1 MSDLRQAPG
10 IALAAASTSIQFS
23 SYEEIKAY
31 PGWRFNVDPTKTK
44 LVSMFG
50 WYRLNPMVPCALLL
64 SP

>member
-10 IALAAASTSIQFS
+10 IALADASTSIQFS

-50 WYRLNPMVPCALLL
+50 WYTH
-64 SP
+64 